1 MKKTYIKRL
10 GETVLEE
17 TLENGLKIIVI
28 PKPKFSKT
36 AAIFATRYGSVDSEF
51 MFKGDAGLTKVP
63 DGIAHFLEH
72 KLFDNPEGD
81 NTLALFSQNGASPN
95 AYTSF
100 SKTAYFFECTDLF
113 YKNLELLL
121 HFVSTP
127 YFTEESV
134 EKERGII
141 AQEIRMGEDN
151 PIWEG
156 YTGLLALLYDTHPVR
171 KKIAG
176 TVESISEITHSLLY
190 RCYEVFYNPKNMVL
204 CVCGNADFD
213 AVVKMARKILPKEQ
227 SGREIERGYKAETA
241 PTQNKYGETKMA
253 VSEPTFFIGFKD
265 DEAAF
270 MKSPQNREIE
280 TNIAGTL
287 LFGKSSPL
295 FSEIYNSGL
304 ISGNLECEYN
314 FETTF
319 GFSMLLS
326 RSKDCKKVLDAILS
340 ECDKKAKEGFDREYF
355 ECVKNAVISSKIRD
369 FDSPFDVSNMAMEA
383 YFTGDSLDSLTGIF
397 DGITY
402 ESVMERIRSHFTR
415 ERCAMYVVNPLK

>member
-1 MKKTYIKRL
+1 MKKITIQRL
-10 GETVLEE
+10 GETIFEE

-28 PKPKFSKT
+28 YKPEYNKT

-51 MFKGDAGLTKVP
+51 KQKGDTQITKVP

-72 KLFDNPEGD
+72 KLFDNPKGD

-141 AQEIRMGEDN
+141 SQEIRMGEDN
-151 PIWEG
+151 PIWQG
-156 YTGLLALLYDTHPVR
+156 YTGLLALLYDSHPVR

-204 CVCGNADFD
+204 CVCGNVDFD
-213 AVVKMARKILPKEQ
+213 AVVKMAKEILPNKK
-227 SGREIERGYKAETA
+227 SGREIERGYQAETV
-241 PTQNKYGETKMA
+241 PTQNKYGEVKMA
-253 VSEPTFFIGFKD
+253 VSEPIFFIGFKD
-265 DEAAF
+265 DETAF
-270 MKSPQNREIE
+270 SKSPQHREIE
-280 TNIAGTL
+280 TNIAGSL

-295 FSEIYNSGL
+295 FSEIYNKGL
-304 ISGNLECEYN
+304 ISGNLECDYN
-314 FETTF
+314 FDTTF

-326 RSKDCKKVLDAILS
+326 RSKDCKKVLDAILF
-340 ECDKKAKEGFDREYF
+340 ECEKKGKEGFDREYF

-369 FDSPFDVSNMAMEA
+369 FDSPFDVANMAMES
-383 YFTGDSLDSLTGIF
+383 YFTDDSLENLIRIF
-397 DGITY
+397 DEITY
-402 ESVMERIRSHFTR
+402 ESVMQRIRTHFTP
-415 ERCAMYVVNPLK
+415 ERCAMYVVNPLE